1 MHDSSTPLDSKTSAL
16 IWFGAAVSIA
26 EILTGTLFAPLGF
39 AQGLTA
45 IVLGHLIG
53 GGLFFAAGYIGA
65 QTGKSAMQ
73 TTALSFGHHGSFLF
87 SLANIIQLVGW
98 TAIMI
103 ITGAQ
108 AAAALSGG
116 GETVWS
122 IAIGLLILVWLFI
135 GMRNFDK
142 INLAAMSALFL
153 LTLWWSGSAFHGQAP
168 AAAPAADGISF
179 GAAVELAVAMP
190 LSWLPLVA
198 DYTRRAKRPLAATLS
213 GTLAYS
219 LTSCWMY
226 AIGLGAALFSQ
237 QSDIAA
243 MLQHTG
249 LGLAGIFIV
258 VFSTVTTTF
267 LDAHSA
273 GVSSQHLFQQLK
285 ERPTAIAVTLLGT
298 LLAIVYPVH
307 QFENFL
313 YFIGSVFAPMIA
325 IQIADFFLLKRRQQ
339 PATIDWVALALWLAG
354 FILYRNLLQWETPV
368 GSTLPVMAAVVI
380 LTLLARKIFNRA
392 AEN

>member
-1 MHDSSTPLDSKTSAL
+1 MHDSSPTLDSKTSAL

-26 EILTGTLFAPLGF
+26 EILTGTLFSPLGF
-39 AQGLTA
+39 ARGLAA

-53 GGLFFAAGYIGA
+53 GCLFFAAGYIGA

-87 SLANIIQLVGW
+87 SLANIIQLIGW

-103 ITGAQ
+103 ITGAT
-108 AAAALSGG
+108 AASALSGG
-116 GETVWS
+116 GETIWS
-122 IAIGLLILVWLFI
+122 IAIGLLILVWLII

-153 LTLWWSGSAFHGQAP
+153 LTLWWSGSAFQGQAP
-168 AAAPAADGISF
+168 AAAPADGISF

-243 MLQHTG
+243 MLQHAG

-273 GVSSQHLFQQLK
+273 GVSSQHLFQPLK
-285 ERPTAIAVTLLGT
+285 ERPTAIAVTLIGT
-298 LLAIVYPVH
+298 LLAIAYPVH
-307 QFENFL
+307 QFESFL

-325 IQIADFFLLKRRQQ
+325 IQIADFFLLKRRRQT
-339 PATIDWVALALWLAG
+339 ASVDWVALALWLAG
-354 FILYRNLLQWETPV
+354 FILYRNLLQWETPL
-368 GSTLPVMAAVVI
+368 GSTLPVMAAVII
-380 LTLLARKIFNRA
+380 LTLLARKLFNRA
-392 AEN
+392 AES